1 MMKVAIFTEG
11 QTEQIF
17 VCEAVRQLASDKS
30 YYIVN
35 ETKNGSGDRM
45 IKMDAGK
52 IGNPDN
58 HHIYVQICNCAS
70 DSQVLS
76 TVREEYDSLL
86 LAGFDHII
94 AIRDIYPLSKDKLP
108 RILAAIE
115 KFSPQGPVI
124 PLFVVA
130 VAEIEAW
137 FVAENTHFTKIH
149 PDLTPSRIFS
159 DSGVDVTIN
168 SELLLHPSEDIDRV
182 YQVVGKRY
190 DKDRATVTQTVSAL
204 NMIEYFFSA
213 GDRAQTAQ
221 PLMNRLH
228 QIFA

>member
-1 MMKVAIFTEG
+1 MKVAIFTEG

-17 VCEAVRQLASDKS
+17 VCEAVRQLANDKS

-52 IGNPDN
+52 IGDPDN
-58 HHIYVQICNCAS
+58 YHIYVQICNCAS

-86 LAGFDHII
+86 VAGFDHII
-94 AIRDIYPLSKDKLP
+94 AIRDLYPHSKDKLP
-108 RILAAIE
+108 KILAAID
-115 KFSPQGPVI
+115 KFSPQGTVI

-137 FVAENTHFTKIH
+137 FVAENEHFTKIH
-149 PDLTPSRIFS
+149 PDLNPARIFEH
-159 DSGVDVTIN
+159 SGIDITIN
-168 SELLLHPSEDIDRV
+168 SENFEHPSEVVDLA
-182 YQVVGKRY
+182 YKVVGKNY
-190 DKDRATVTQTVSAL
+190 SKDRATVTQTVSAL
-204 NMIEYFFSA
+204 DMIEYFLSA
-213 GDRAQTAQ
+213 GDRAQTAK
-221 PLMNRLH
+221 PLMNRLQ